1 MKKTSIG
8 LLLASTLFLVQ
19 VPLETYASAA
29 TNSTETTTVI
39 KGKKKNKR
47 YKKKRGGLFNTGLF
61 RKKNSCGC
69 PNH

>member
-19 VPLETYASAA
+19 APLEIQAA
-29 TNSTETTTVI
+29 TTTAKTEMTTSI
-39 KGKKKNKR
+39 KGKKNKR

-61 RKKNSCGC
+61 RKKSNCGC
-69 PNH
+69 ANH

>member
-8 LLLASTLFLVQ
+8 LLLATSLFLVQ
-19 VPLETYASAA
+19 IPLETRASA
-29 TNSTETTTVI
+29 STAETEMTTVI

-61 RKKNSCGC
+61 RKKNDCGC
-69 PNH
+69 PKH